1 MDTKDIKGIE
11 IVAPEGYEV
20 DKTNSTL
27 ERIVFKK
34 KYDKPRSW
42 NEYACNFDALG
53 KCYFSGIDGN
63 LIQINGHFLSD
74 SQKKNVYNTKE
85 EAEAFRALMQLRQ
98 LRKAWVGDWE
108 PNWEVNNSKYV
119 ILVIDGNIRVISNIN
134 ISRCLSFPDR
144 EMAEEFME
152 CFKDL
157 LEQAKKLL

>member
-1 MDTKDIKGIE
+1 METKELKIIP
-11 IVAPEGYEV
+11 PEGYEI

-27 ERIVFKK
+27 ERIIFKK
-34 KYDKPRSW
+34 KDNKPRSW

-63 LIQINGHFLSD
+63 LIQINGYFLSD

-85 EAEAFRALMQLRQ
+85 EAKAFQALMQLRQ
-98 LRKAWVGDWE
+98 LHKVWVGSWE
-108 PNWEVNNSKYV
+108 PDWEVNNFKYV
-119 ILVIDGNIRVISNIN
+119 IVVINSNIRVSGNVN

-157 LEQAKKLL
+157 LEQAKILL